1 MREFGDARL
10 AAAAYNAGPTRVREW
25 WSSRR
30 TDDLEVWVDQ
40 IPFNETRAF
49 VKRVMLSW
57 EEYRR
62 VYGDKTKGAGE
73 S

>member
-1 MREFGDARL
+1 MARESRSEG
-10 AAAAYNAGPTRVREW
+10 AG
-25 WSSRR
+25 
-30 TDDLEVWVDQ
+30 DDLEVWVDQ
-40 IPFNETRAF
+40 IPYNETRAF

-62 VYGDKTKGAGE
+62 VYGDKIKGDSE